1 MFHRETDARLM
12 VIMVNEGYGRAVVE
26 AMRAA
31 GAPGCTKVRGMSD
44 SFFTE
49 SVLGT
54 GSHDILLS
62 FVRDGMEQ
70 ISAAIST
77 VALCD
82 PRIQVIS
89 LITGTPLADPNNS
102 DATGENRS
110 ASMGQAMT
118 MIVVIVSHGHTEGI
132 MAAARDAGARG
143 GTVVKARGTGTE
155 EDASFFGISLAPE
168 KEMLFI
174 LADSDQPQPIIN
186 AIHAQPIL
194 SEPGGGIVFTMGV
207 ERAMRHNC

>member
-31 GAPGCTKVRGMSD
+31 GAPGCTKVRGQSD
-44 SFFTE
+44 SFFTD
-49 SVLGT
+49 SILGT

-62 FVRDGMEQ
+62 FVRDGAEQ
-70 ISAAIST
+70 ISSAVST
-77 VALCD
+77 VAVCD
-82 PRIQVIS
+82 PRIQAIS
-89 LITGTPLADPNNS
+89 LLTGTPRADANTS

-132 MAAARDAGARG
+132 MGAARDAGARG

-174 LADSDQPQPIIN
+174 LADSDHAQPIIN

-194 SEPGGGIVFTMGV
+194 SEPGGGIVVTLGV
-207 ERAMRHNC
+207 ERAVRHNC

>member
-1 MFHRETDARLM
+1 MGHRETSARLM
-12 VIMVNEGYGRAVVE
+12 VIMVNEDYGRAVVE
-26 AMRAA
+26 AIRAA
-31 GAPGCTKVRGMSD
+31 GAPGCTKIQGTSD
-44 SFFTE
+44 SFFTG
-49 SVLGT
+49 SILGT
-54 GSHDILLS
+54 GTHDILLS
-62 FVRDGMEQ
+62 FVRDGAEK

-77 VALCD
+77 VAVCD

-89 LITGTPLADPNNS
+89 LLTCTPHASANNS

-110 ASMGQAMT
+110 ASMGQGMT

-132 MAAARDAGARG
+132 MAAARKAGARG

-174 LADSDQPQPIIN
+174 LADFDHSQAIIA

-194 SEPGGGIVFTMGV
+194 NEPGGGIVFTMGV
-207 ERAMRHNC
+207 ERAVRHNC